1 MSLTKFDFVYVVLT
15 YRNTKDLSSFFI
27 NNTITDSKVIV
38 VNSFYDKSTEV
49 EFQRISN
56 ENLADFI
63 NVENLGYGNGNNK
76 GVEFAINNYEFK
88 FLIISNPDVA
98 IIKMDKKYL
107 LNSPKNIIYA
117 PKIFTLKKKNQNPY
131 IYNFSF
137 NIRKVFYF
145 ACIKNI
151 TYLKYFIFF
160 INSVFRRIFNLLV
173 TFSKKDFY
181 KIYSCHGSFII
192 IGEEALKLLKNPFYN
207 DMFLF
212 NEEHFF
218 ARKAKLNKI
227 DIRYLP
233 QKVEVKHFEDGS
245 TDLNN
250 KQLKNHMSESYIKYF
265 EYFFK

>member
-56 ENLADFI
+56 KNLADFI

-117 PKIFTLKKKNQNPY
+117 PKIFTLKKKESKS
-131 IYNFSF
+131 IY
-137 NIRKVFYF
+137 
-145 ACIKNI
+145 
-151 TYLKYFIFF
+151 L
-160 INSVFRRIFNLLV
+160 
-173 TFSKKDFY
+173 
-181 KIYSCHGSFII
+181 
-192 IGEEALKLLKNPFYN
+192 
-207 DMFLF
+207 
-212 NEEHFF
+212 
-218 ARKAKLNKI
+218 
-227 DIRYLP
+227 
-233 QKVEVKHFEDGS
+233 
-245 TDLNN
+245 
-250 KQLKNHMSESYIKYF
+250 
-265 EYFFK
+265 

>member
-1 MSLTKFDFVYVVLT
+1 MSLNKFDFVFVVLT

-38 VNSFYDKSTEV
+38 VNSFYDKASQF
-49 EFQRISN
+49 EFERISK
-56 ENLADFI
+56 ENNSDFI
-63 NVENLGYGNGNNK
+63 NVENLGYGNGNNT
-76 GVEFAINNYEFK
+76 GIEFAINNYEFK
-88 FLIISNPDVA
+88 FLIISNPDVS

-117 PKIFTLKKKNQNPY
+117 PKILTLKKKNQNPF

-137 NIRKVFYF
+137 NTRKVFYF

-151 TYLKYFIFF
+151 TYLKYLIFF
-160 INSVFRRIFNLLV
+160 INSIARRLFNLFV
-173 TFSKKDFY
+173 AFTKKNY
-181 KIYSCHGSFII
+181 YRVYSCHGSFII
-192 IGEEALKLLKNPFYN
+192 IGNEALKSLNPPFQSS
-207 DMFLF
+207 MFLF

-227 DIRYLP
+227 DIRYIP

-245 TDLNN
+245 IDLNN